1 MVYYIGNIP
10 CGQNELYHY
19 GILGMKWGV
28 RRYQNKDGSLTQA
41 GKRRYNVSD
50 MSDQELQSRI
60 NRVRM
65 EQEYDRLTRVEKKP
79 SKLKKAL
86 GYAAAEL
93 GKAAIRG
100 AADKLAKRISA
111 DNDPDKE
118 LKTKVSRLELEKRYR
133 DLSNKDPDLELKS
146 RINRLELEK
155 RYRDLSNNDKM
166 PEYQRAAQK
175 VMKNIGN
182 LTIDDLKNANAII
195 SNMKA
200 VEDFAEGKKGK

>member
-1 MVYYIGNIP
+1 MIYYVGNIP
-10 CGQNELYHY
+10 CGQNELYHH
-19 GILGMKWGV
+19 GILGMKWGI
-28 RRYQNKDGSLTQA
+28 RRFQNKDGTLTQA
-41 GKRRYNVSD
+41 GKQRYNVSD

-65 EQEYDRLTRVEKKP
+65 EQEYDRLTRVEKKS
-79 SKLKKAL
+79 SKFKKAL

-100 AADKLAKRISA
+100 AADKFAKRISA
-111 DNDPDKE
+111 DSDPDKE
-118 LKTKVSRLELEKRYR
+118 LKARVSHLELEKRYK
-133 DLSNKDPDLELKS
+133 DLTTNP
-146 RINRLELEK
+146 
-155 RYRDLSNNDKM
+155 KM

-175 VMKNIGN
+175 VMENMGN
-182 LTIDDLKNANAII
+182 LTMNDLKNANAIL